1 MTASDG
7 NQREARMSRWLGNVR
22 GDVRYAARTLAKKP
36 GFTLTA
42 VLSLAIG
49 IGASAALFS
58 LVDQVLLRL
67 LPVKDPERL
76 VLVDWRGPQFASGMG
91 SGNLLSYPLCRDLQA
106 HTQFFAGVFCRFPMG
121 VTLVANGQPQP
132 VAAELVSGTYFPVLG
147 VQPALGRLIGPS
159 DDLRPGDHPVIVLSY
174 DYWRTAFNRSPDVI
188 GRTVLMNNYPM
199 TIIGVAEPAFYG
211 IDLGQVP
218 SVWMPAM
225 MAERALVGWT
235 RLLDRRMRWMN
246 VFARL
251 APGVTQEA
259 ATAGLQPWFTDMLR
273 SDMALEGFP
282 KITEAQRTSFLAS
295 TIEITPGGQGRS
307 NLRNTMG
314 GPLWVLMAGTLLLH
328 LLASANVASLFLA
341 RGAARVREM
350 RTRMALGASR
360 ARVAG
365 LLVVDSVIVALLGG
379 AFGLLLAP
387 LVAHVLISFLPQN
400 LAGVDVTARIDARVL
415 GFACAA
421 SLLTGTLCALGLAWQ
436 AARTSLIESLRERAG
451 QGGGVRMR
459 KGLVIGQMAFTLI
472 LLVGAGLFV
481 HTLARLY
488 AKGAAGMT
496 SASHLLTFGI
506 NVMNKGLTGDE
517 QERMSRQ
524 ILATLRAL
532 PEVENA
538 GISGIKLLEGG
549 SWNQNLTI
557 EADARITTNRVVHL
571 SPITPGLFATLGTQV
586 VAGRDFDDRDA
597 RPIKDAGER
606 SVIVNERFARRYF
619 GDSNPIGRRI
629 GLGNNADTKTT
640 IEIVGVVRDFSYRN
654 LREETEQAFFPLFEG
669 SSRGG
674 GWFYL
679 KVRGRPEQSA
689 ASVRAAIAKID
700 PTLPLLDLR
709 SFAEQMDR
717 TLTNERMLA
726 TLSAGFGVMAMLIS
740 VIGLFG
746 VMSFLVTSRTRE
758 IGVRLALG
766 ATRAS
771 AVWRVVR
778 DAGVMVGVGAA
789 IALPCL
795 WGLRRFVQAQLFGI
809 EAIDAGTIA
818 AASAVLLVAA
828 LAGALVPAWRAASI
842 RPTEA
847 LRAE

>member
-1 MTASDG
+1 MTPSDG
-7 NQREARMSRWLGNVR
+7 NQLEGRISRWFSNVR
-22 GDVRYAARTLAKKP
+22 SDVRYAARTLVKRP

-67 LPVKDPERL
+67 LPVKEPERL

-106 HTQFFAGVFCRFPMG
+106 QTRFFEGVFCRYPMG
-121 VTLVANGQPQP
+121 VTLVVGGQPQP
-132 VAAELVSGTYFPVLG
+132 VAAEIVSGTYFPVLG

-159 DDLRPGDHPVIVLSY
+159 DDLTPGDHPVIVLSH
-174 DYWRTAFNRSPDVI
+174 DYWRTAFNASPDVI

-225 MAERALVGWT
+225 MAERAIVGWK

-251 APGVTQEA
+251 APGVTQA
-259 ATAGLQPWFTDMLR
+259 GAKAGLQPWFKDMLR

-282 KITEAQRTSFLAS
+282 KITDAQRTSFLAS

-307 NLRNTMG
+307 NLRTTMG

-365 LLVVDSVIVALLGG
+365 LLVVDSLIVALAGG
-379 AFGLLLAP
+379 AVGLLIAP
-387 LVAHVLISFLPQN
+387 LVANLLISFLPQN
-400 LAGVDVTARIDARVL
+400 LAGVDVTARIDARVFV
-415 GFACAA
+415 FAFAA
-421 SLLTGTLCALGLAWQ
+421 SLLTGALCALVLAWQ
-436 AARTSLIESLRERAG
+436 AGRTSLIVSLRERAG
-451 QGGGVRMR
+451 QGGGVRLR
-459 KGLVIGQMAFTLI
+459 KTLVIGQMAFTLV

-481 HTLARLY
+481 QTLARLY
-488 AKGAAGMT
+488 AKGPGLT
-496 SASHLLTFGI
+496 SATHLLTFGI
-506 NVMNKGLTGDE
+506 NVMNKGLTADE
-517 QERMSRQ
+517 QEQMSRQ

-532 PEVENA
+532 PDVENA
-538 GISGIKLLEGG
+538 GISGLKLLDGG

-557 EADARITTNRVVHL
+557 EADTRITTDRVVHL
-571 SPITPGLFATLGTQV
+571 SPITPGLFQTLGTRV

-597 RPIKDAGER
+597 RPIKEAGER

-619 GDSNPIGRRI
+619 GDRSPIGRRI
-629 GLGNNADTKTT
+629 GLGTNADTKTT
-640 IEIVGVVRDFSYRN
+640 IEIVGVVQNFSYRN
-654 LREETEQAFFPLFEG
+654 MREETEQAFVPLFEG

-679 KVRGRPEQSA
+679 KVRGRPEQSV
-689 ASVRAAIAKID
+689 ASVRAAIATID

-709 SFAEQMDR
+709 SFSEQIDR

-726 TLSAGFGVMAMLIS
+726 TLSAGFGLIAMLIS
-740 VIGLFG
+740 AIGLFG
-746 VMSFLVTSRTRE
+746 VMSFVVTSRTQE

-771 AVWRVVR
+771 AVRWITR
-778 DAGVMVGVGAA
+778 DAASIVAVGAV
-789 IALPCL
+789 IALPCV

-809 EAIDAGTIA
+809 EAIDARTVA
-818 AASAVLLVAA
+818 AACAVLLLAA
-828 LAGALVPAWRAASI
+828 LAGAIVPAWRAASI

>member
-1 MTASDG
+1 
-7 NQREARMSRWLGNVR
+7 
-22 GDVRYAARTLAKKP
+22 
-36 GFTLTA
+36 
-42 VLSLAIG
+42 
-49 IGASAALFS
+49 
-58 LVDQVLLRL
+58 
-67 LPVKDPERL
+67 
-76 VLVDWRGPQFASGMG
+76 
-91 SGNLLSYPLCRDLQA
+91 
-106 HTQFFAGVFCRFPMG
+106 
-121 VTLVANGQPQP
+121 
-132 VAAELVSGTYFPVLG
+132 
-147 VQPALGRLIGPS
+147 
-159 DDLRPGDHPVIVLSY
+159 
-174 DYWRTAFNRSPDVI
+174 
-188 GRTVLMNNYPM
+188 
-199 TIIGVAEPAFYG
+199 
-211 IDLGQVP
+211 
-218 SVWMPAM
+218 VWMPAM
-225 MAERALVGWT
+225 MAERAIVGWK

-251 APGVTQEA
+251 APGVTQDA
-259 ATAGLQPWFTDMLR
+259 AKAGLQPWFKDMLR

-282 KITEAQRTSFLAS
+282 KITETQRTSFLAS

-341 RGAARVREM
+341 RGAARVREI

-365 LLVVDSVIVALLGG
+365 LLVVDSLIVALLGG
-379 AFGLLLAP
+379 ALGLLVAP
-387 LVAHVLISFLPQN
+387 LVANVLISFLPQN
-400 LAGVDVTARIDARVL
+400 LAGVDVTARIDAGL
-415 GFACAA
+415 FAFAFAA
-421 SLLTGTLCALGLAWQ
+421 SLLTGALCALGLAWQ
-436 AARTSLIESLRERAG
+436 AGRTSLIASLRERAG
-451 QGGGVRMR
+451 LGGGVRLR
-459 KGLVIGQMAFTLI
+459 KALVIGQMAFTLI

-481 HTLARLY
+481 QTLARLY
-488 AKGAAGMT
+488 AKGPGMA
-496 SASHLLTFGI
+496 SATHLLTFGI

-517 QERMSRQ
+517 QEQMSRR

-532 PEVENA
+532 PDVENA
-538 GISGIKLLEGG
+538 GISGLRLLDGG

-557 EADARITTNRVVHL
+557 EADTRITTDRVVHL
-571 SPITPGLFATLGTQV
+571 SPITPGLFGTLGTRV
-586 VAGRDFDDRDA
+586 VAGRDFDERDA

-619 GDSNPIGRRI
+619 GDRNPIGRRI
-629 GLGNNADTKTT
+629 GIGTNADTKTT
-640 IEIVGVVRDFSYRN
+640 IAIVGVVQDFSYRN
-654 LREETEQAFFPLFEG
+654 LREDTEQAFFPFFEG

-679 KVRGRPEQSA
+679 KVRGRPEQSV

-709 SFAEQMDR
+709 SFGEQIDR

-726 TLSAGFGVMAMLIS
+726 TLSAGFGVIAMLIS
-740 VIGLFG
+740 AIGLFG
-746 VMSFLVTSRTRE
+746 VMSFVVTSRTSE

-771 AVWRVVR
+771 AVRWIVR
-778 DAGVMVGVGAA
+778 DAASLVAVGAA
-789 IALPCL
+789 IALPCV
-795 WGLRRFVQAQLFGI
+795 WGLRRVVQAQLFGI
-809 EAIDAGTIA
+809 EAIDARTIA
-818 AASAVLLVAA
+818 AAGAVLLLAA